1 MLVRADDFPL
11 EWLSVPPRLSTAAVA
26 LALALSVP
34 CLAHEAP
41 AHDHAEL
48 VPSPAYDPPCGEAS
62 AVASLRA
69 AEAFLASFDEATRA
83 EILFDLDAPEC
94 AGWPNLPASH
104 VPRAGIS
111 VGELSERQAER

>member
-1 MLVRADDFPL
+1 MKAI
-11 EWLSVPPRLSTAAVA
+11 STTAVA
-26 LALALSVP
+26 LALAWAAP

-41 AHDHAEL
+41 TDDHAEL
-48 VPSPAYDPPCGEAS
+48 VPIPAYDPPYGEAS

-83 EILFDLDAPEC
+83 EFVFDLDAPER
-94 AGWPNLPASH
+94 AGWSNLPASY